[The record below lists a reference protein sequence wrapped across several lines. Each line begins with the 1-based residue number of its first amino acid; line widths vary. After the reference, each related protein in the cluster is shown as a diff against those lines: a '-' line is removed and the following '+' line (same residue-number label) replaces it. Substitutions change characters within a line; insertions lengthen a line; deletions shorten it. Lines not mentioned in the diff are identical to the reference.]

1 MEHNDK
7 YNNVLAKAR
16 IDAVMKTIFDTHG
29 VLSIEELEVLALEV
43 RRRQRVAG
51 GAYLGDVVFQSRTG
65 KYTEEEKELIIEE
78 ETKKLKAR
86 ILWETK

>member
-1 MEHNDK
+1 MEHNAK

-16 IDAVMKTIFDTHG
+16 IDAVMKTIFDTYG
-29 VLSIEELEVLALEV
+29 VLSIEELEVLTLEV
-43 RRRQRVAG
+43 RRRRRVAG
-51 GAYLGDVVFQSRTG
+51 TTDLQTLTDKTV
-65 KYTEEEKELIIEE
+65 KYTEEEKKLIIEE